1 MKRKIQTI
9 TTLIIAAITLCGTPL
24 KTQAAEAARQVFWT
38 DGNSQV
44 SYSVNAKT
52 SDVVKIA
59 LQLFAHDMQTITGRA
74 AKEKAN
80 APLQIFQMDQL
91 SNKEF
96 AILEKY
102 NLPIHHFITKKESF
116 YIATRN
122 GKLIVVGSDARG
134 TAYGILE
141 LSRMAGVSPWTD
153 WNDSKPRKQSTI
165 GTQQGYES
173 LQIPDTEYRGLALN
187 SSRWMSSRNF
197 SSIARLMLRLRAN
210 TLWQESSHHEVLYD
224 KAVTD
229 SFDIIIGSGHKV
241 LQTQGKKHKK
251 HKHTISD
258 IKILWSNPQ
267 LWLRSSAPG
276 RHLLP
281 IMKEYY
287 RLTSIRQPE
296 YMIMPFGNMEFHS
309 GEFGNELERYLYAY
323 DQLKAKVTGTERS
336 VPNELSDTYF
346 QLVKYPVFSAALIAE
361 KELEAQEARH
371 IARPGL
377 FDKDDEAKAAAA
389 LSLDAYQQLKTLVQ
403 HYCSIGKGKWRNII
417 DPNDGALQMPQLPG
431 RLSNEQISQ
440 YKQEAFD
447 RETDL
452 RPLRAMSNDIITKNA
467 YEWNSTS
474 GKQPA
479 TLLPLSGHSNQCV
492 LLPKES
498 TLHYTF
504 SILKGGDARF
514 TLASLPDY
522 AGNKGNQ
529 QVSIRIDQGEPVVIS
544 LHDDYNSSL
553 WKSDIWR
560 GQTLK
565 SIFITLEK
573 GDHTIDIT
581 ALDDSVILDQW
592 VLDFDV
598 DREYY
603 AIPTV
608 NKM

>member
-1 MKRKIQTI
+1 MKRKIRTI

-102 NLPIHHFITKKESF
+102 DLPIHHFITKKESF

-153 WNDSKPRKQSTI
+153 WNDSKPHKQSTI

-241 LQTQGKKHKK
+241 LQAQGKKHKK

-267 LWLRSSAPG
+267 LWLRSSVPG
-276 RHLLP
+276 VIVQEMSTKHEACIANVYDPRVQPISCSSSWTWHGTARVFPPPPSPSIFSHGSHL
-281 IMKEYY
+281 
-287 RLTSIRQPE
+287 
-296 YMIMPFGNMEFHS
+296 NW
-309 GEFGNELERYLYAY
+309 
-323 DQLKAKVTGTERS
+323 
-336 VPNELSDTYF
+336 
-346 QLVKYPVFSAALIAE
+346 AATWA
-361 KELEAQEARH
+361 
-371 IARPGL
+371 
-377 FDKDDEAKAAAA
+377 
-389 LSLDAYQQLKTLVQ
+389 
-403 HYCSIGKGKWRNII
+403 
-417 DPNDGALQMPQLPG
+417 
-431 RLSNEQISQ
+431 
-440 YKQEAFD
+440 
-447 RETDL
+447 
-452 RPLRAMSNDIITKNA
+452 
-467 YEWNSTS
+467 
-474 GKQPA
+474 
-479 TLLPLSGHSNQCV
+479 
-492 LLPKES
+492 
-498 TLHYTF
+498 
-504 SILKGGDARF
+504 
-514 TLASLPDY
+514 
-522 AGNKGNQ
+522 
-529 QVSIRIDQGEPVVIS
+529 VIS
-544 LHDDYNSSL
+544 CPS
-553 WKSDIWR
+553 
-560 GQTLK
+560 
-565 SIFITLEK
+565 
-573 GDHTIDIT
+573 
-581 ALDDSVILDQW
+581 
-592 VLDFDV
+592 
-598 DREYY
+598 
-603 AIPTV
+603 
-608 NKM
+608 